1 MPGMS
6 PLLLSLLALAA
17 GTPAGSKPAP
27 IVQPPATLRVRDPAP
42 VTIATAQDVA
52 ALCKALTPAERM
64 RFQGDAVSRG
74 QAEAEHDATRDAAL
88 AARYR
93 VEVATAQLGFEPY
106 DPEEKRLAL
115 SVKTTL
121 PAVGGRLRL
130 WPGEGLAVEVDAAT
144 ARQILEGQKQ
154 RTLRLEVTFEAASD
168 DGGTPCT
175 SVSGEKTSTLSVDAV
190 TWEYTVGERLVARGG
205 EGADRPLVTAAQGA
219 RRRVEVA
226 PAISDA
232 NGREVRKRVQGRA
245 GDLEGCYAGALTKD
259 PALDGSLVA
268 ELKLTAGGGAPERV
282 AIVADSIQDDAMAA
296 CVKKVLGRTEF
307 PSGKAQQVT
316 VPIHFLLEA
325 PEGATGAAR

>member
-17 GTPAGSKPAP
+17 GSPAGSKAAP
-27 IVQPPATLRVRDPAP
+27 IVQPPPIVRAPAP
-42 VTIATAQDVA
+42 VTVATVQDAA
-52 ALCKALTPAERM
+52 ALCTALMPVERM
-64 RFQGDAVSRG
+64 RFQGDAVARG
-74 QAEAEHDATRDAAL
+74 QAEASHEATRDAAL

-93 VEVATAQLGFEPY
+93 VEVATSQLGFEPY

-115 SVKTTL
+115 SAKTTL

-144 ARQILEGQKQ
+144 AQQILDGQKQ
-154 RTLRLEVTFEAASD
+154 RTLRLEVIFEVASD

-175 SVSGEKTSTLSVDAV
+175 SVPGEKTSTLSVDGV
-190 TWEYTVGERLVARGG
+190 TWEYTVGGRLVARGG

-226 PAISDA
+226 PAMSEA
-232 NGREVRKRVQGRA
+232 NGMEIRKRVQGRA
-245 GDLEGCYAGALTKD
+245 GELETCYAGALSKD

-268 ELKLTAGGGAPERV
+268 ELRLTGAGGAPDKV
-282 AIVADSIQDDAMAA
+282 AIVADSIQDEGMAA

-307 PSGKAQQVT
+307 PSGKQQVT
-316 VPIHFLLEA
+316 VPIHFILEP
-325 PEGATGAAR
+325 PEGTGAGR